1 MACTVPSTTT
11 KIMDLNLWS
20 YPGSAASHCAAKEDV
35 LVSKTTTVGDPWTTT
50 VWLLLV
56 SAHLF
61 YLGTRLHF
69 MLTTD
74 TEYARVWTIV
84 CLAADFARFLVI
96 LVAFPVMFRQKTE
109 YDKAPCDECAHL
121 HVNCIVVT
129 YKEPIATVRK
139 CLECILAARLPPYA
153 TLMVHLGDDGA
164 TADKKATCAE
174 LGVEYHDDRVKR
186 GQLNGKSANLNNVL
200 SKIYPPGASIPDT
213 DVIMVMDCDHNVDP
227 AFFEKTCPVI
237 LDGSKAACL
246 VPQAFHNTIHPDFL
260 DNSNGLFMFGML
272 PYFFGIG
279 ATFITGTNFLIRAK
293 ACYAVAR
300 DSREPFS
307 ETLVAEDVDLG
318 SRLHFHGYK
327 SVVLN
332 EPLAWGEVPLP
343 PREIWKQRDRWA
355 KAGHLYVLSKDSVF
369 WKSSPHMGAY
379 AKLAYC
385 CPMIIHLLSSFSEP
399 VTMAAPA
406 LCVLAG
412 VCPYGMNRLLWLSHI
427 MVVVSGGLPLCLSTY
442 FKPWRAVYTHISSRV
457 QLMVAMKAVVN
468 TIMVMSG
475 LKRPAGFKTSAKAGS
490 VKAHGSVAVDVGCNL
505 RKIMP
510 YDGTIDIWYI
520 IVVFVVSLYS
530 TVRGMLR
537 IATPD
542 LMNFNADK
550 DSALYLMAV
559 VFCAWEC
566 VPGATFLWYCAFYD
580 VAPWSL
586 RIWVPIVC
594 TTMFVC
600 IMYAEAL
607 LAMSPVVGL
616 MP

>member
-1 MACTVPSTTT
+1 MAS
-11 KIMDLNLWS
+11 INLWS
-20 YPGSAASHCAAKEDV
+20 FPGSASSDPEPRDMLVAKT
-35 LVSKTTTVGDPWTTT
+35 KTVGDAWTGS

-74 TEYARVWTIV
+74 VEYAKTWTAV
-84 CLAADFARFLVI
+84 CLAADFCRFLVI
-96 LVAFPVMFRQKTE
+96 LIAFPVMVRQKTS
-109 YDKAPCDECAHL
+109 YDSAPYDPDAGM
-121 HVNCIVVT
+121 HVHCIVVT
-129 YKEPIATVRK
+129 YKEPIGTVRT
-139 CLECILAARLPPYA
+139 CLEHILAANLPTYA
-153 TLMVHLGDDGA
+153 TLTVHLGDDGP
-164 TADKKATCAE
+164 TPDKKAMCEE
-174 LGVEYHDDRVKR
+174 LGVAYVGDRVKR

-200 SKIYPPGASIPDT
+200 SKIYAPGAPIPDT

-227 AFFEKTCPVI
+227 SFFEKTCPVM
-237 LDGSKAACL
+237 LDGTKAACL
-246 VPQAFHNTIHPDFL
+246 VPQAFHNTIQPDFL

-279 ATFITGTNFLIRAK
+279 ATFITGTNFMIRAQ

-300 DSREPFS
+300 DAREPFS

-355 KAGHLYVLSKDSVF
+355 KAGHLYVLDKDSVF
-369 WKSSPHMGAY
+369 WKSSPHMSAY

-385 CPMIIHLLSSFSEP
+385 CPMIIHVLSSFSEP

-406 LCVLAG
+406 LCVLGG
-412 VCPYGMNRLLWLSHI
+412 VCPYGMDRLLWLSHVL
-427 MVVVSGGLPLCLSTY
+427 VVVSGGLPLCLSTY

-468 TIMVMSG
+468 TIMVTTG
-475 LKRPAGFKTSAKAGS
+475 LKNPPGFKTSAKAGADKALAADTVS
-490 VKAHGSVAVDVGCNL
+490 VDIGCEP
-505 RKIMP
+505 RKCLP

-520 IVVFVVSLYS
+520 SAVFAVSLYS
-530 TVRGMLR
+530 TIRGMLR
-537 IATPD
+537 ISTGD
-542 LMNFNADK
+542 LLNFNADK
-550 DSALYLMAV
+550 DIALYLMAV

-566 VPGATFLWYCAFYD
+566 VPGATFLWYCVFYD
-580 VAPWSL
+580 VAPWTL
-586 RIWVPIVC
+586 RIWVPLVC
-594 TTMFVC
+594 TVMFSC

-616 MP
+616 IR

>member
-1 MACTVPSTTT
+1 
-11 KIMDLNLWS
+11 MDLDLWS
-20 YPGSAASHCAAKEDV
+20 YPGSAASRGTVGDV
-35 LVSKTTTVGDPWTTT
+35 LVAKTKTVGDPWTTS
-50 VWLLLV
+50 VWLFLV

-61 YLGTRLHF
+61 YLGTRLWF

-74 TEYARVWTIV
+74 TEYARVWTMV

-96 LVAFPVMFRQKTE
+96 LIAFPVMFRQKTE
-109 YDKAPCDECAHL
+109 YESAPCDDSSEMN
-121 HVNCIVVT
+121 VNCVVVT
-129 YKEPIATVRK
+129 YKEPIETVRK
-139 CLECILAARLPPYA
+139 CLECIIAARLPPYA
-153 TLMVHLGDDGA
+153 TLKVHLGDDGP
-164 TADKKATCAE
+164 TAAKEAMCAE
-174 LGVEYHDDRVKR
+174 LGVNYVGDRVKR

-200 SKIYPPGASIPDT
+200 SKIYAPGATLRET

-227 AFFEKTCPVI
+227 TFFEKTCPVM
-237 LDGSKAACL
+237 LDGSKAVCL
-246 VPQAFHNTIHPDFL
+246 VPQAFHNTIQPDFL

-279 ATFITGTNFLIRAK
+279 ATFITGTNFMIRTR

-300 DSREPFS
+300 DVRQPFS
-307 ETLVAEDVDLG
+307 ESLVAEDVDLG

-412 VCPYGMNRLLWLSHI
+412 VCPYGMNRLLWLSHVL
-427 MVVVSGGLPLCLSTY
+427 VVVSGGLPLCLSTY

-468 TIMVMSG
+468 TIMVVLG
-475 LKRPAGFKTSAKAGS
+475 IKTPGGFKTSAKAGS
-490 VKAHGSVAVDVGCNL
+490 VKDSVAVDVACEP
-505 RKIMP
+505 RKILP
-510 YDGTIDIWYI
+510 YDGTVDIWYI
-520 IVVFVVSLYS
+520 VIVFTVSLYS

-537 IATPD
+537 ISTLD
-542 LMNFNADK
+542 LTNFDAEGT
-550 DSALYLMAV
+550 ALYLMAV

-566 VPGATFLWYCAFYD
+566 VPGATFLWYCVFYR
-580 VAPWSL
+580 VAPWTL
-586 RIWVPIVC
+586 RIWVPLVC
-594 TTMFVC
+594 STMFVC

-607 LAMSPVVGL
+607 LAMSPVVGI
-616 MP
+616 MH

>member
-1 MACTVPSTTT
+1 
-11 KIMDLNLWS
+11 MDLNLWS
-20 YPGSAASHCAAKEDV
+20 YPGSAASSCVAKEDV
-35 LVSKTTTVGDPWTTT
+35 LVAKTKTVGDPWTTT

-69 MLTTD
+69 ILTTD
-74 TEYARVWTIV
+74 TEYARVWSIV

-96 LVAFPVMFRQKTE
+96 LIAFPVMFRQKTE
-109 YDKAPCDECAHL
+109 YDTAPCDDNARL

-139 CLECILAARLPPYA
+139 CLECILAANLPPYA
-153 TLMVHLGDDGA
+153 TLTVHLGDDGA
-164 TADKKATCAE
+164 TPEKKAMCAD
-174 LGVEYHDDRVKR
+174 LGVTYVDDRVKR

-200 SKIYPPGASIPDT
+200 SKIYAPGASIPDT
-213 DVIMVMDCDHNVDP
+213 DAIMVMDCDHNVDP
-227 AFFEKTCPVI
+227 TFFEKTCPVL
-237 LDGSKAACL
+237 LDGSKAVCL
-246 VPQAFHNTIHPDFL
+246 VPQAFHNTIQPDFL

-279 ATFITGTNFLIRAK
+279 ATFITGTNFLIRAE

-300 DSREPFS
+300 DAREPFS

-355 KAGHLYVLSKDSVF
+355 KAGHLYVLDKDSVF
-369 WKSSPHMGAY
+369 WRSSPHMGAY

-406 LCVLAG
+406 LCVLGG
-412 VCPYGMNRLLWLSHI
+412 VCPYGMDRLLWLSHI

-468 TIMVMSG
+468 TIMVTLG
-475 LKRPAGFKTSAKAGS
+475 LKRASGFKTSAKAGS
-490 VKAHGSVAVDVGCNL
+490 AKDSVAVDIGCEP
-505 RKIMP
+505 RKCMP
-510 YDGTIDIWYI
+510 YDGTVDIWYI
-520 IVVFVVSLYS
+520 VVVFAISLYS
-530 TVRGMLR
+530 TIKGMLR

-542 LMNFNADK
+542 LMHFDADK
-550 DSALYLMAV
+550 DTALYLMAV

-566 VPGATFLWYCAFYD
+566 VPGATFLWYCVFYD
-580 VAPWSL
+580 VAPWTL

-594 TTMFVC
+594 TTMFAC

>member
-1 MACTVPSTTT
+1 
-11 KIMDLNLWS
+11 MDLDLWS
-20 YPGSAASHCAAKEDV
+20 YPGSAASSRDANNDV
-35 LVSKTTTVGDPWTTT
+35 LVAKTKTVGDPWTTS

-56 SAHLF
+56 SAHMF
-61 YLGTRLHF
+61 YLGTRLRF

-96 LVAFPVMFRQKTE
+96 LIAFPVMFRQQTE
-109 YDKAPCDECAHL
+109 YVAAPCDDSDRMY
-121 HVNCIVVT
+121 VNCVVVT
-129 YKEPIATVRK
+129 YKEPIETVRK
-139 CLECILAARLPPYA
+139 CLECIIAAKLPPYA
-153 TLMVHLGDDGA
+153 VLRVHLGDDGP
-164 TADKKATCAE
+164 TAAKKAMCAE
-174 LGVEYHDDRVKR
+174 LGVEYVGDRIKR

-200 SKIYPPGASIPDT
+200 SKIYAPGASIPET

-227 AFFEKTCPVI
+227 AFFEKTCPVL
-237 LDGSKAACL
+237 LDGSKAVCL
-246 VPQAFHNTIHPDFL
+246 VPQAFHNTIQPDFL
-260 DNSNGLFMFGML
+260 DNSNELFMFGML

-279 ATFITGTNFLIRAK
+279 ATFITGTNFMIRAT

-300 DSREPFS
+300 DVREPFS
-307 ETLVAEDVDLG
+307 ESLVAEDVDLG

-332 EPLAWGEVPLP
+332 EALAWGEVPLP

-369 WKSSPHMGAY
+369 WKSSPHMSAY

-406 LCVLAG
+406 LCVLGG
-412 VCPYGMNRLLWLSHI
+412 VCPYGMDRLLWLSHV

-468 TIMVMSG
+468 TTVVMLGVKSPG
-475 LKRPAGFKTSAKAGS
+475 GFKTSTKAGAA
-490 VKAHGSVAVDVGCNL
+490 KDSVAVDVGCEP
-505 RKIMP
+505 RKVLP
-510 YDGTIDIWYI
+510 YDGTIDVWYI
-520 IVVFVVSLYS
+520 VAVFAVSLYS
-530 TVRGMLR
+530 TIRGMMR

-542 LMNFNADK
+542 LTRFNADEGT
-550 DSALYLMAV
+550 ALYLMAV

-566 VPGATFLWYCAFYD
+566 VPGATFLWYCVFYN
-580 VAPWSL
+580 VAPWTL
-586 RIWVPIVC
+586 KIWVPLVC
-594 TTMFVC
+594 TAMFAC
-600 IMYAEAL
+600 IMYAEVL
-607 LAMSPVVGL
+607 LALSPVVGYVA
-616 MP
+616 